1 MNKSGDKRGTK
12 EVNPNNFAN
21 NPERASAAGRKRK
34 DNSQIIKSAQQQLTT
49 GRERRITPEVQAEIR
64 NALFEPDK
72 NGVPFYKQFIASF
85 LSEAKKDPSGRAGM
99 TLASTMFK
107 ENVLS
112 VLDAEMEK
120 QMNKDYEFT
129 EYRIRKTLYPKQQ
142 EVYDDSLSRTI
153 ECICTRRAGKCWAPG
168 TELRMFNGGIKRVED
183 IKVGDVLLGP
193 DSQPRHV
200 ISLAHGFDEMYR
212 IRSVKDEIVFECNKP
227 HVLTL
232 LRSHIPTKRY
242 KVGELY
248 DMSVEE
254 YLNSSQRDK
263 DSFKLIRA
271 SIEYPEQQH
280 AIDPYVLG
288 YWLGDGCKNAPT
300 ITIGKKELQAVDWF
314 KRNVENLTWNECSQG
329 RCWSIYMKGVL
340 DDFRALGFC
349 NKDYKDNYKYIPD
362 SYKYDSRK
370 NRLKLLAGLIDSDG
384 YYSRGK
390 RTSALEYGTSDERL
404 RDDIL
409 ELCRSLG
416 FHTTVTTGPSAYN
429 DKQCKTAYNITIKG
443 KTTEVPLVLDRKR
456 PSKDSTQC
464 IGYSFTVEPI
474 GRGEYYGFT
483 LQEPDGRCLLKD
495 YTITHNTELV
505 ARMLVREATKLPYMT
520 PVGKALE
527 RNAIYLNRTF
537 DNATAQMGKP
547 VTDLLDSL
555 GIKYEGS
562 PGSGMIKLDN
572 GNTITFGGYNN
583 KGDIDKYRGFHY
595 GLICLDEIGHLRNPD
610 ALMKETL
617 EPALVDYG
625 TEGKIIMTGTPPR
638 VKANFAYIQWHNPN
652 ITHYHWSFMDNPF
665 IPNKEAV
672 IETACKEHG
681 VTPDAPFIQREYYGN
696 LEAFDIDALIFNG
709 YKKVK
714 EAPKDRT
721 WSHAYIGVDWGY
733 EDKAAVVSMVA
744 DRATKTMYVVDC
756 WSMPKQAISTICEEI
771 CRQLNNLKTNFRL
784 AREPWVICDSNEKGA
799 VYELYKTYK
808 IANSYCAYK
817 YDRDM
822 ALDQL
827 AEWCRTDRI
836 FTCENAKS
844 LIDDL
849 DNSIWARDENTD
861 QLLHELSDEYHPNA
875 AMALLYASRQFAYD
889 VMGIDATKTAKN
901 ILEGQN
907 Q

>member
-21 NPERASAAGRKRK
+21 DPEKASAAGKKRK

-49 GRERRITPEVQAEIR
+49 GRERRITPEVQSEIR

-72 NGVPFYKQFIASF
+72 NGVPFYKQFIQSF
-85 LSEAKKDPSGRAGM
+85 LNEAKKEPSGRAGM

-142 EVYDDSLSRTI
+142 EVYDDNLSRTI
-153 ECICTRRAGKCWAPG
+153 ECICTRRAGK
-168 TELRMFNGGIKRVED
+168 
-183 IKVGDVLLGP
+183 
-193 DSQPRHV
+193 S
-200 ISLAHGFDEMYR
+200 
-212 IRSVKDEIVFECNKP
+212 
-227 HVLTL
+227 
-232 LRSHIPTKRY
+232 
-242 KVGELY
+242 
-248 DMSVEE
+248 
-254 YLNSSQRDK
+254 
-263 DSFKLIRA
+263 
-271 SIEYPEQQH
+271 
-280 AIDPYVLG
+280 
-288 YWLGDGCKNAPT
+288 
-300 ITIGKKELQAVDWF
+300 
-314 KRNVENLTWNECSQG
+314 
-329 RCWSIYMKGVL
+329 
-340 DDFRALGFC
+340 
-349 NKDYKDNYKYIPD
+349 
-362 SYKYDSRK
+362 
-370 NRLKLLAGLIDSDG
+370 
-384 YYSRGK
+384 
-390 RTSALEYGTSDERL
+390 
-404 RDDIL
+404 
-409 ELCRSLG
+409 
-416 FHTTVTTGPSAYN
+416 
-429 DKQCKTAYNITIKG
+429 
-443 KTTEVPLVLDRKR
+443 
-456 PSKDSTQC
+456 
-464 IGYSFTVEPI
+464 
-474 GRGEYYGFT
+474 
-483 LQEPDGRCLLKD
+483 
-495 YTITHNTELV
+495 ELV
-505 ARMLVREATKLPYMT
+505 ARMLVREATRPPFMT
-520 PVGKALE
+520 PAGKALE

-537 DNATAQMGKP
+537 DNAVGQMGKP
-547 VTDLLDSL
+547 VTELLDNL
-555 GIKYEGS
+555 AIKYEGS

-665 IPNKEAV
+665 IPNKDAV

-681 VTPDAPFIQREYYGN
+681 VTSDAPFIQREYYGN
-696 LEAFDIDALIFNG
+696 LEAFDVDALIFNG

-714 EAPKDRT
+714 EAPKGRT
-721 WSHAYIGVDWGY
+721 WSHSYIGVDWGY

-784 AREPWVICDSNEKGA
+784 ARDPWVICDSNEKGA

-808 IANSYCAYK
+808 IANAYCAYK

-836 FTCENAKS
+836 FTYENAKP
-844 LIDDL
+844 LIEDL

-889 VMGIDATKTAKN
+889 VMGIDAAKTAKD
-901 ILEGQN
+901 ILEGRDD
-907 Q
+907 